1 MRFALLTQMKY
12 QSVLQHSEEDCGA
25 ACLATIAK
33 NYGCSFSLNH
43 MREVVGTGQLGTT
56 LLGLRRGA
64 EALGFNA
71 HAVQA
76 TPELIDRL
84 SEAPL
89 PAIIHWKG
97 NHWVVLYG
105 QRGKKYVLADPGIGI
120 RYLTRL
126 ELQEGWSNGIMLLL
140 QPDDRFFEQ
149 PDDEIKGFW
158 HFLRRLW
165 PYRGILSEA
174 LLLNLGVGV
183 LFLTFPILIQIL
195 TDDVLVRGDRQ
206 LLTRIA
212 IAIAVMNLIASGLEL
227 AQANLTAHFVQRLEL
242 GLALEFARQVLR
254 LPLNYY
260 ETHRSNE
267 VVSRL
272 RDIRGLNQLLSQAL
286 IQLPVLF
293 FRAAVSLG
301 LMLFY
306 SWKLTTAAAVIAA
319 TMTGSTLFFLP
330 ILRQKT
336 RQILVTDAENQGVLL
351 EAFKGA
357 LTLKATNAAPQTWEE
372 FQHRLGRVS
381 HLNFRTIQIGII
393 NLVSSRLFSNLGTI
407 ALLWYGSTLVISQEL
422 SIGQLVA
429 FNSMNR
435 NLTIFMLSA
444 VSWVEEFT
452 RVRTAAERLNEVIH
466 TTPETQDDIEKSWA
480 EIPADQEIICTHL
493 NFHHPGNPQLFQDF
507 SLTLPGGQMIA
518 LIGKSGCGKST
529 LAKLLAGLYQPQSG
543 NIRYGSYNQQDLSL
557 ECLRLQVVLV
567 PQEAYFWSR
576 TIIANFRRGA
586 PHVSFEEIVRA
597 CKIAGA
603 DEFISELPDKYR
615 TILGEF
621 GANLSGGQRQ
631 RLALA
636 RAIVT
641 DPPLLILDEST
652 SALDPVTETQVLD
665 RILAH
670 RRGKTT
676 IAISHRPSVIG
687 RADWIVLLDRG
698 QLKLQGSPEELRQKR
713 GEHLDFLK

>member
-1 MRFALLTQMKY
+1 MKY
-12 QSVLQHSEEDCGA
+12 RSVLQHSEEDCGA
-25 ACLATIAK
+25 ACLATVAK
-33 NYGCSFSLNH
+33 HYGRSFSLNH

-84 SEAPL
+84 NEAPL
-89 PAIIHWKG
+89 PAVIHWKG

-120 RYLTRL
+120 RYLTRP
-126 ELQEGWSNGIMLLL
+126 ELQEGWNNGIMLLL

-158 HFLRRLW
+158 HFIRRLW
-165 PYRGILSEA
+165 PYRAILSEA

-306 SWKLTTAAAVIAA
+306 SWKLTTAAAVIAM

-435 NLTIFMLSA
+435 NLTIFMLSV

-452 RVRTAAERLNEVIH
+452 RAKTAAERLNEVIH

-480 EIPADQEIICTHL
+480 EIPTNEEIVCTHL
-493 NFHHPGNPQLFQDF
+493 DFHHPGNPQLFQDF
-507 SLTLPGGQMIA
+507 SLTLSGGQVIA

-641 DPPLLILDEST
+641 EPPLLILDEST

-665 RILAH
+665 RVLAH

>member
-1 MRFALLTQMKY
+1 MKY

-25 ACLATIAK
+25 ACLATVAK
-33 NYGCSFSLNH
+33 HYGRSFSLNH

-84 SEAPL
+84 REAPL

-97 NHWVVLYG
+97 NHWIVLYG

-120 RYLTRL
+120 RYLTRS

-158 HFLRRLW
+158 HFIRRLW
-165 PYRGILSEA
+165 PYRAILTEA

-435 NLTIFMLSA
+435 NLTIFMLSV

-452 RVRTAAERLNEVIH
+452 RAKTAAERLNEVIH
-466 TTPETQDDIEKSWA
+466 TSPETQDDIEKSWA
-480 EIPADQEIICTHL
+480 KIPADEEIVCTHL

-507 SLTLPGGQMIA
+507 SLNLPGGQVIA

-529 LAKLLAGLYQPQSG
+529 LAKLLAGLYQTQSG

-557 ECLRLQVVLV
+557 ECLRMQVVLV

-641 DPPLLILDEST
+641 EPPLLILDEST

-665 RILAH
+665 QILAH

>member
-1 MRFALLTQMKY
+1 MKY

-33 NYGCSFSLNH
+33 HYGRSFSLNH

-84 SEAPL
+84 REAPL

-97 NHWVVLYG
+97 NHWIVLYG
-105 QRGKKYVLADPGIGI
+105 QRGQKYVLADPGIGI
-120 RYLTRL
+120 RYLTRP
-126 ELQEGWSNGIMLLL
+126 ELQEGWNNGIMLLL

-158 HFLRRLW
+158 HFIRRLW
-165 PYRGILSEA
+165 PYRAILSEA

-195 TDDVLVRGDRQ
+195 TDDVLVRGDTQ

-381 HLNFRTIQIGII
+381 HLNFRTIQID
-393 NLVSSRLFSNLGTI
+393 
-407 ALLWYGSTLVISQEL
+407 W
-422 SIGQLVA
+422 
-429 FNSMNR
+429 
-435 NLTIFMLSA
+435 
-444 VSWVEEFT
+444 
-452 RVRTAAERLNEVIH
+452 
-466 TTPETQDDIEKSWA
+466 
-480 EIPADQEIICTHL
+480 
-493 NFHHPGNPQLFQDF
+493 HH
-507 SLTLPGGQMIA
+507 
-518 LIGKSGCGKST
+518 
-529 LAKLLAGLYQPQSG
+529 
-543 NIRYGSYNQQDLSL
+543 
-557 ECLRLQVVLV
+557 
-567 PQEAYFWSR
+567 
-576 TIIANFRRGA
+576 
-586 PHVSFEEIVRA
+586 
-597 CKIAGA
+597 
-603 DEFISELPDKYR
+603 
-615 TILGEF
+615 
-621 GANLSGGQRQ
+621 
-631 RLALA
+631 
-636 RAIVT
+636 
-641 DPPLLILDEST
+641 
-652 SALDPVTETQVLD
+652 
-665 RILAH
+665 
-670 RRGKTT
+670 
-676 IAISHRPSVIG
+676 
-687 RADWIVLLDRG
+687 
-698 QLKLQGSPEELRQKR
+698 
-713 GEHLDFLK
+713 